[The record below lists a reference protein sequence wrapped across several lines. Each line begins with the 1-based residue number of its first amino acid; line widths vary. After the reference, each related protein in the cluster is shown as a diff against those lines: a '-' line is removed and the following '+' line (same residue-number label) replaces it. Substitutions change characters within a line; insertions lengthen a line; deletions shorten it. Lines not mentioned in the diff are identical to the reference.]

1 MAFFLFRTLLVL
13 SLLVASLQ
21 LGTMRPLDGEQW
33 LENNELVL
41 PSLQK
46 GPVTG
51 SGHNPCT
58 NIPGRETGVCK
69 LGGMNIAGDV
79 MHAPP
84 AFPRIVAEFGVAS
97 TAKGI
102 HDQHKSS

>member
-1 MAFFLFRTLLVL
+1 MVFFLFRTLLVF

-21 LGTMRPLDGEQW
+21 LGAMRPLDGEQW
-33 LENNELVL
+33 LAKDELVL
-41 PSLQK
+41 QSLQR

-69 LGGMNIAGDV
+69 LGGMNIAGNV
-79 MHAPP
+79 MHSPP
-84 AFPRIVAEFGVAS
+84 AFPSFVAEFGVAS
-97 TAKGI
+97 TAKGT